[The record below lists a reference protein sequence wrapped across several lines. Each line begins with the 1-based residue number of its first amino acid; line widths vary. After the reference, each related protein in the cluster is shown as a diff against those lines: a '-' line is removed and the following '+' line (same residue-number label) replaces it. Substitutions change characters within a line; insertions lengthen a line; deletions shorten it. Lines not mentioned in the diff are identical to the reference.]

1 MELENY
7 EEYEIE
13 YQDND
18 SAVDNE
24 YTDISFDVQ
33 EQSETV
39 LEEIEDTDVVFTDVT
54 SDSSSVDISV
64 ESDTSEVELENL
76 LRDYL
81 STRSVA
87 SESSSES
94 SSGESSTGSSEET
107 LIDYTD
113 ILNDLYDVTSDN
125 ASFCSSIYD
134 YLEEYDTNNNL
145 QSDVNDISLSNTL
158 LLFVFI
164 GILFGSV
171 IDFGRR
177 IF

>member
-13 YQDND
+13 YQDNVAPD
-18 SAVDNE
+18 DNQ
-24 YTDISFDVQ
+24 YSDISVDVQ
-33 EQSETV
+33 EQSEIV
-39 LEEIEDTDVVFTDVT
+39 PEEIEETDTVSSDDS
-54 SDSSSVDISV
+54 SDSSSTDSSLQ
-64 ESDTSEVELENL
+64 SDSSEVELESL
-76 LRDYL
+76 IREYL
-81 STRSVA
+81 SSRSGS
-87 SESSSES
+87 SEDSSGSSSEES
-94 SSGESSTGSSEET
+94 SSGSSVEIV
-107 LIDYTD
+107 IDYTD

-125 ASFCSSIYD
+125 ASYCSSIYD

-164 GILFGSV
+164 GVLFGAV